1 MEPISHDVL
10 GWNPLDRRASAL
22 RTPSPPT
29 RRRTRDWLAT
39 ATLLLVIAGVLL
51 PFTSTSA
58 STLPGAGLI
67 AQWSRSYSV
76 TTYQE
81 TNTRIKYHGRWITG
95 TNTRYLG
102 RKVRYSNQ
110 TGSKATLTFTGTAIS
125 WIGPVGPTRGK
136 ANVYL
141 NGRLVKT
148 VNTYASHFK
157 PAQVLFTATFSTMAK
172 RTLTL
177 KVLGTK
183 HHPTVALD
191 AFVVRGSKHG
201 GAPPVGPPPAQSQ
214 GRVVQLGPSAT
225 AAQIEAVIKD
235 NSVDTLELL
244 PGTYTPGRQVYVN
257 VDRTRHLLI
266 HPKTPGTVVFKNGSR
281 PAFYIG
287 LGSDGGW
294 PANARGGN
302 VTIDDLIFDG
312 YHMGPDGI
320 IWTGNCH
327 DITLTHITVRNST
340 GQGDT
345 SWALYVS
352 SSGGRGTTNLVANYW
367 NVDGGNRTL
376 GAMQSYHNPNADG
389 IVLHHWTVKNAVYAI
404 YAQSDAT
411 GLDIDDWAITS
422 SGSGSLSVV
431 IWNVSGVIKNVHATN
446 SGAPSIRSPMVDGGG
461 NSWH

>member
-1 MEPISHDVL
+1 MTIADGAQRTL
-10 GWNPLDRRASAL
+10 GRR
-22 RTPSPPT
+22 
-29 RRRTRDWLAT
+29 
-39 ATLLLVIAGVLL
+39 LLYLL
-51 PFTSTSA
+51 PVVVVSAALLGLLTSDSH
-58 STLPGAGLI
+58 
-67 AQWSRSYSV
+67 Q
-76 TTYQE
+76 
-81 TNTRIKYHGRWITG
+81 
-95 TNTRYLG
+95 
-102 RKVRYSNQ
+102 
-110 TGSKATLTFTGTAIS
+110 
-125 WIGPVGPTRGK
+125 
-136 ANVYL
+136 ANVGATSGPHA
-141 NGRLVKT
+141 NVGATSEPHANVGAT
-148 VNTYASHFK
+148 SG
-157 PAQVLFTATFSTMAK
+157 PQVT
-172 RTLTL
+172 
-177 KVLGTK
+177 
-183 HHPTVALD
+183 
-191 AFVVRGSKHG
+191 
-201 GAPPVGPPPAQSQ
+201 
-214 GRVVQLGPSAT
+214 VQLGPGAT

-266 HPKTPGTVVFKNGSR
+266 HPKTPGTVVFENGDG

-287 LGSDGGW
+287 FGSDGGW

-352 SSGGRGTTNLVANYW
+352 TSGGRGTTNLVANYW

-411 GLDIDDWAITS
+411 GLDIDDWDIDS
-422 SGSGSLSVV
+422 SGYSTGSGSLSVV